1 MAVFLNA
8 FLNCRLVKKDFNYFF
23 SLSDLLTGTK
33 KLLVETEDDVD
44 ESPEETELDKLNVLI
59 GKTVEEANK
68 FLEKEVIMVDG
79 HRIGLVRPQIVDGRN
94 LIITADLSWNR
105 VNVELKNK
113 KIVRIVSTG

>member
-1 MAVFLNA
+1 M
-8 FLNCRLVKKDFNYFF
+8 
-23 SLSDLLTGTK
+23 
-33 KLLVETEDDVD
+33 LVETEDDVD

-68 FLEKEVIMVDG
+68 FLEKEVIMING
-79 HRIGLVRPQIVDGRN
+79 HRIDYVRPLDGRT
-94 LIITADLSWNR
+94 LIITDELSWGR

>member
-1 MAVFLNA
+1 MG
-8 FLNCRLVKKDFNYFF
+8 FF
-23 SLSDLLTGTK
+23 STLFIFTGAEQF
-33 KLLVETEDDVD
+33 LVETEDDVD

-79 HRIGLVRPQIVDGRN
+79 HRMGYVRPLDDRT
-94 LIITADLSWNR
+94 LIITDELSWGR

-113 KIVRIVSTG
+113 KIVRIIST